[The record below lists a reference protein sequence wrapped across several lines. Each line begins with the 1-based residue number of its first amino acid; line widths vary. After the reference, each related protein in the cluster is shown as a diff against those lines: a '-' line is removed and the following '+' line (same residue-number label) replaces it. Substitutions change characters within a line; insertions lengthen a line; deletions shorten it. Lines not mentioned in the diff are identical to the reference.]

1 MKQEA
6 DSIEELFSMSEKHEA
21 LIRLID
27 RVIQET
33 APDLNRYLITTKS
46 IPMIGYGEIPGDN
59 VRAKGSDPLISLALQ
74 KDNVNLYI
82 GAEKN
87 GTPLPQ
93 YFVDSFGKTAVS
105 KNCIRICSVKTLEIE
120 VLRELVRETCLW
132 ADLKNYK
139 YGRHNAKQQEQ

>member
-1 MKQEA
+1 MKLEA
-6 DSIEELFSMSEKHEA
+6 NSIEELFSMSEKHEE

-46 IPMIGYGEIPGDN
+46 ICMVGYGKIPGRKKTTKN
-59 VRAKGSDPLISLALQ
+59 SDPLISLAPQ
-74 KDNVNLYI
+74 KHNVNLYI

-93 YFVDSFGKTAVS
+93 YFIDSFGKTAVG
-105 KNCIRICSVKTLEIE
+105 KNCIRIRSVKTLKIE